1 MKKKYYNFVY
11 NKLYRELLLK
21 AHNFLI
27 LIYNNLNEDST
38 LYRIFNQYNSHI
50 KYNHSVGHHSFIGS
64 LLTLND
70 IKLDLY
76 NLSLPYYFIYDNKDK
91 IWSYYEPVSKNVF
104 INSHLFQKS
113 FFNLKDDDLE
123 RVSYLILLILI
134 NQRGAHSKIDDIN
147 ENIFPR
153 YYYLPNFKFVI
164 MKKKESGNF
173 IEQHFYSDNLIELLN
188 DNENFPLLLKDVN
201 LFIQPTF
208 IQLKELIDKNIS
220 NISHNYSKETE
231 YSLKPT
237 LRKRKKILTRGYLFS
252 KFNLIILDTTD
263 EDFTKIYN
271 DPEYK
276 EYLKL
281 KRILNTKNIN

>member
-11 NKLYRELLLK
+11 NKLYGELLLN

-50 KYNHSVGHHSFIGS
+50 KYNHSVGHHSFTGS

-113 FFNLKDDDLE
+113 FF
-123 RVSYLILLILI
+123 I
-134 NQRGAHSKIDDIN
+134 
-147 ENIFPR
+147 
-153 YYYLPNFKFVI
+153 
-164 MKKKESGNF
+164 
-173 IEQHFYSDNLIELLN
+173 
-188 DNENFPLLLKDVN
+188 
-201 LFIQPTF
+201 
-208 IQLKELIDKNIS
+208 
-220 NISHNYSKETE
+220 
-231 YSLKPT
+231 
-237 LRKRKKILTRGYLFS
+237 
-252 KFNLIILDTTD
+252 
-263 EDFTKIYN
+263 
-271 DPEYK
+271 
-276 EYLKL
+276 
-281 KRILNTKNIN
+281 